1 MYTVIARIIIKRIAK
16 KVYSENESIKTLN
29 QSERNGVRRKKE
41 TQNTWNKQEYYRK
54 AKLIGDYI
62 SYK

>member
-1 MYTVIARIIIKRIAK
+1 MHQLILAFAKSEMYTVIARIIIKRIAK

-41 TQNTWNKQEYYRK
+41 TQNTWNK
-54 AKLIGDYI
+54 
-62 SYK
+62 